1 MKPLQGAAAV
11 AQKLQALSLMPPF
24 CVAEGR
30 DQSIP
35 SLIRDMT
42 GLSKARISQG
52 NVDDVRPST
61 KAKIDQHLENMLV
74 QQFKHNPEGLTRLR
88 NKIATAPNTASG
100 YPALLAGWMHHLEFL
115 PFIPLTTA
123 KAVALTIDELL
134 ENLLASCGAG
144 DLQKFKQVLHSH
156 FQHHGA
162 VVRVDDSPVTIPLTT
177 EERLTLEGLTDWE
190 DAVKGVG
197 NLIDHLYLDLITAL
211 DAEWCSHYFAGRQA
225 MPLFPLVMV
234 RLQEGLEE
242 TLKIKSR
249 RNIHFKPSRRL
260 LEFLYALAFYM
271 RRKKWPSRAPTPK
284 TLAQIPY
291 RPGTHEL
298 ADERLV
304 YNYFDGTTALTLDR
318 VLDHWNQLLEYFFDG
333 GPECQMIG
341 PPLPMIMLAL
351 KWQNMLVLDKGK
363 SFLIPDQKKYQEMW
377 NHRRLRWE
385 AEQAEREKQECRTGQ
400 PKGEP
405 IDWPA
410 WSFSQ
415 SSLTS

>member
-1 MKPLQGAAAV
+1 MPIF
-11 AQKLQALSLMPPF
+11 AL
-24 CVAEGR
+24 AEGR
-30 DQSIP
+30 DQSVP
-35 SLIRDMT
+35 SLLRDMT
-42 GLSKARISQG
+42 GLSKARIAKG
-52 NVDDVRPST
+52 NLDAVRPST
-61 KAKIDQHLENMLV
+61 KAKMDQHLEDMLM
-74 QQFKHNPEGLTRLR
+74 QQFRNNAEGLQELR
-88 NKIATAPNTASG
+88 NKIAAAPNTASG
-100 YPALLAGWMHHLEFL
+100 SPAMLASWMHQFEFL
-115 PFIPLTTA
+115 PFIPLTTT

-134 ENLLASCGAG
+134 EALLAACGSD
-144 DLQKFKQVLHSH
+144 DLQGFKGLLQSH
-156 FQHHGA
+156 FQCHGA
-162 VVRVDDSPVTIPLTT
+162 TVRVGDTPMT
-177 EERLTLEGLTDWE
+177 EPAAAEEMLTLQGLADWDE
-190 DAVKGVG
+190 AVKWVG

-211 DAEWCSHYFAGRQA
+211 DAEWCSHYFAGRQTL
-225 MPLFPLVMV
+225 PLFPLVMV
-234 RLQEGLEE
+234 RLQEGLAE

-271 RRKKWPSRAPTPK
+271 RRKRWPARAPTPK
-284 TLAQIPY
+284 TLAQILY

-304 YNYFDGTTALTLDR
+304 YNYFDGTTALTLGR

-385 AEQAEREKQECRTGQ
+385 AEQAERDKQECRTGQ

-415 SSLTS
+415 SPLTS